1 MKKDSLIIVFIMF
14 ISIGL
19 LIFFLPE
26 IYNKV
31 QNFEASKEK
40 LPDIKLKEDEEK
52 IETITMDSEIVN
64 NLVYPIMRND
74 KNKLESYFQ
83 LESITSSNFSNND
96 ILYNAFLDVYDGYL
110 VDHVGVGC
118 TNNSKEFDATYL
130 SSRIKNI
137 IGRDINYK
145 FEDFTVPNIN
155 KNNDYI
161 GLWKYNSTNN
171 TYVYYGDCNKID
183 NTTIYYDYQKLY
195 DLKVSSDNNVLY
207 LYYYVGFIKIDN
219 NQYIV
224 YSDPNMKNEIATG
237 TLDSIDDINNIAIDD
252 DKLKTYRY
260 TFKLGLCT
268 YDNYCFSK
276 GEWINDK

>member
-145 FEDFTVPNIN
+145 FEDFSFYEDMSIDYLLSFDTNEKTEGLGAIEIDKENGVDQL
-155 KNNDYI
+155 DYI
-161 GLWKYNSTNN
+161 ISR
-171 TYVYYGDCNKID
+171 
-183 NTTIYYDYQKLY
+183 
-195 DLKVSSDNNVLY
+195 
-207 LYYYVGFIKIDN
+207 F
-219 NQYIV
+219 
-224 YSDPNMKNEIATG
+224 NEIV
-237 TLDSIDDINNIAIDD
+237 
-252 DKLKTYRY
+252 K
-260 TFKLGLCT
+260 
-268 YDNYCFSK
+268 
-276 GEWINDK
+276 